1 LFTYIGELEDLEGD
15 YGALQALLYVFLTL
29 PRRLYDLLPMAALVG
44 CLIGLGTLAS
54 NSELTVMRASGVS
67 IGRIMGSVL
76 KPLLAL
82 MIAGVLLGEYV
93 VPYTENLADSR
104 RALAVGSGSAVKSK
118 GLWHREGND
127 FIHINAVHP
136 NGTLHGITRYRFDDE
151 RRLIEASFATRASV
165 EEEHWL
171 LQEVAATLP
180 AARGAAGSGRAATA
194 RHMAL
199 PELSGQSGTEQ
210 QPVLAGLL
218 EEAAAT
224 GDHGGAGVCRHLFH
238 LRPAALGNAR
248 PAGIHRGAGGLQFPH
263 PPGPAGSIESGIR
276 LLPTD
281 RGSGTYPHPGSDGHV
296 ADPPG
301 GMS

>member
-1 LFTYIGELEDLEGD
+1 
-15 YGALQALLYVFLTL
+15 
-29 PRRLYDLLPMAALVG
+29 AA
-44 CLIGLGTLAS
+44 
-54 NSELTVMRASGVS
+54 
-67 IGRIMGSVL
+67 
-76 KPLLAL
+76 
-82 MIAGVLLGEYV
+82 
-93 VPYTENLADSR
+93 
-104 RALAVGSGSAVKSK
+104 
-118 GLWHREGND
+118 
-127 FIHINAVHP
+127 
-136 NGTLHGITRYRFDDE
+136 
-151 RRLIEASFATRASV
+151 
-165 EEEHWL
+165 
-171 LQEVAATLP
+171 
-180 AARGAAGSGRAATA
+180 A

-224 GDHGGAGVCRHLFH
+224 GDYGGAGVCRHLFH

-281 RGSGTYPHPGSDGHV
+281 RGSGTYPHPGSDGHA

-301 GMS
+301 GLSSKDPGGWGARAGGGGGSAAGNPRSEMVRGGPRGGPLPGGQEGGAAVAGGTSTSSSSNLSPSSGLGRYHGAGAGGDIRPGAGLLVPQR